1 MKKQSDIVTVVEE
14 EASKLTDEVMTQLK
28 ERCVGIERIRIILP
42 LPPRILSPNCPIASF
57 RGRMMRAAA
66 AKKQKR
72 IAKESAEDA
81 MRGERWQKASVKA
94 VFYCKTKR
102 RRDSLNFLSELKASI
117 DGIVEAGLIPDDDSE
132 HLLVDGAEFRIDK
145 EWPRV
150 ELIFTRREHENK

>member
-1 MKKQSDIVTVVEE
+1 MKKQSDIVTVVEKE
-14 EASKLTDEVMTQLK
+14 VSRQTDEVMTQLK

-102 RRDSLNFLSELKASI
+102 RRDDVNALATLKASY
-117 DGIVEAGLIPDDDSE
+117 DGVIEAGLLPDDDRD
-132 HLLVDGAEFRIDK
+132 HLRTEGAEFRIDK

-150 ELIFTRREHENK
+150 ELIFTREG